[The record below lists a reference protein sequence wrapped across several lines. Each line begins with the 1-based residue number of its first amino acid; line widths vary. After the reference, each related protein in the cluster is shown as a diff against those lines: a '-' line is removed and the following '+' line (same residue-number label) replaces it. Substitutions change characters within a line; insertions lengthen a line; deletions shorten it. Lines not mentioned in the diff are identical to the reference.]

1 MISLEKPGTPAE
13 LVHHGIKGMKWGVR
27 NRKFNSEFSRQN
39 PTSAKRKAAILDA
52 RHRVGTST
60 PSRITER
67 DKAIA
72 RRLTTGEKA
81 TLTVLAATG
90 FFTVPII
97 VGVSVNSAVRR
108 SHERNAVSGH

>member
-1 MISLEKPGTPAE
+1 MISLEKPGTPSE
-13 LVHHGIKGMKWGVR
+13 LVHHGVKGQRWGVR
-27 NRKFNSEFSRQN
+27 NRKFSSEFNKQN
-39 PTSAKRKAAILDA
+39 PTSAKRRTAILDA
-52 RHRVGTST
+52 RHRVATQT
-60 PSRITER
+60 PSNVTEK

-81 TLTVLAATG
+81 TLSVLAATG
-90 FFTVPII
+90 FFTIPII